1 MASSNFFFMLSPIRI
16 CSFMVSASADRQRI
30 RLTPVV
36 NITLAD
42 DGVPSERFELI
53 VLAVD

>member
-1 MASSNFFFMLSPIRI
+1 MLSPIRI